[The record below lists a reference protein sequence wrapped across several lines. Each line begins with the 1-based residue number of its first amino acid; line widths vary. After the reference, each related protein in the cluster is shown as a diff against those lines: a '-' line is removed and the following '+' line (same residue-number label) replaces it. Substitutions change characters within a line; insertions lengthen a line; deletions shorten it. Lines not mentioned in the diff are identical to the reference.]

1 MCGLVPLRIHHVP
14 ITHVEGFALF
24 PAFIFLVG
32 LQKKADCPI
41 SVSAQIHH
49 LFFYEIEEH
58 VRPII
63 NIIHLIQRQWCAQLG
78 NIILAPYQ
86 SSVQVGH
93 TKGGHTKK
101 GPQVLHCVLG
111 GWRFGT
117 KEDGYCPLMTRRD
130 DGAPTAGR
138 RGTQKQGLFCHC
150 HQQGAGFATKGDSQI
165 CCSLAGRRVSSRPLP
180 LLSSRRFGR
189 LIN

>member
-101 GPQVLHCVLG
+101 GPQVLHWLLECL
-111 GWRFGT
+111 
-117 KEDGYCPLMTRRD
+117 
-130 DGAPTAGR
+130 TAAC
-138 RGTQKQGLFCHC
+138 KAL
-150 HQQGAGFATKGDSQI
+150 
-165 CCSLAGRRVSSRPLP
+165 SLANAKGKGTNGLVIGSLD
-180 LLSSRRFGR
+180 
-189 LIN
+189 